1 MKPRTIAICG
11 NGASA
16 ALLLLALARFSD
28 RPVKII
34 VLGVENRCGAGV
46 AYSTTNASHL
56 LNVPAARMSADLL
69 APQQF
74 QRWLEQRDVRL
85 PTDFAAQ
92 FVSRSL
98 YADYLDQILKEHL
111 PQAAELDVRFV
122 QAEVTNLVRD
132 EAGWRVVHQNGSV
145 FADLVVLATGND
157 MPAPIA
163 PNYKDVARHIIDIP
177 WGPLPLPPQE
187 DVLILGTG
195 LTAMDA
201 VITLLDH
208 GHHGAIHLLS
218 RRGLSPA
225 RHVQPA
231 AGKTLP
237 RPFPATARELA
248 RAMRKAVGRKPPA
261 AEWQGFMD
269 SMRPFWPEIWQ
280 AFSLEEK
287 DRFLRHGMTQ
297 WSIHRH
303 RLAPAMADRFE
314 EALKRNVRILKG
326 RLAGLAPAGSAS
338 LSATVTHRGK
348 THSLRIDRVINCTGP
363 NSDPAKSY
371 YPLIQNVIALGHARS
386 GPANLGLDVD
396 AKSRILDATGAAQAD
411 LFAMGALTRG
421 RWWEITAIPEISRQ
435 ATEIAGHLRAY
446 LGALDAGMRVNAR
459 SVE

>member
-16 ALLLLALARFSD
+16 ALLLIALARFSD
-28 RPVKII
+28 RPVKVI
-34 VLGVENRCGAGV
+34 VLGLGDRCGAGV
-46 AYSTTNASHL
+46 AYSTTNTSHL
-56 LNVPAARMSADLL
+56 LNVPAPRMSADLL

-74 QRWLEQRDVRL
+74 QRWLEQRDLRAE
-85 PTDFAAQ
+85 DFAGQ

-111 PQAAELDVRFV
+111 PQAAEMDVQFI
-122 QAEVTNLVRD
+122 QTEVMNLARD
-132 EAGWRVVHQNGSV
+132 QAGWRVVHQGGNV

-163 PNYKDVARHIIDIP
+163 PRYRDIARHIIDIP
-177 WGPLPLPPQE
+177 WGPLPLASEE

-218 RRGLSPA
+218 RRGLIPA
-225 RHVQPA
+225 RHVAPVV
-231 AGKTLP
+231 GKVLP
-237 RPFPATARELA
+237 RPFPPTARELA
-248 RAMRKAVGRKPPA
+248 RAMRKAVGRTPSPQA
-261 AEWQGFMD
+261 WQGFMD

-280 AFSLEEK
+280 ALSLKEK
-287 DRFLRHGMTQ
+287 ERFLRHGMTH

-303 RLAPAMADRFE
+303 RLAPVMADRFE
-314 EALKRNVRILKG
+314 EALKCNVRILKG
-326 RLAGLAPAGSAS
+326 RLTDLAPTGSPS
-338 LSATVTHRGK
+338 LSATITHRGK
-348 THSLRIDRVINCTGP
+348 TSALKIERVINCTGP
-363 NSDPAKSY
+363 NSDPTKSY
-371 YPLIQNVIALGHARS
+371 YPLIQNVIVSGHARS
-386 GPANLGLDVD
+386 GSANLGLDVD
-396 AKSRILDATGAAQAD
+396 EKNRVLDANGAIQAD

-435 ATEIAGHLRAY
+435 ATELAGHLRAY
-446 LGALDAGMRVNAR
+446 LGTQDAGMRVNAR